1 MNKGI
6 FLRGMV
12 SFWFIFRDTQI
23 NSTPLTIKQPEYG
36 TQEMNTSSTTPSK
49 LGVSNV
55 LTQNFVRRCHRKAAC
70 SQSLE
75 RSQCSFN
82 PVDAVCVDSWHLKI
96 SDPSF
101 FCGHFL
107 KPFLSCHSHL
117 RKHLE
122 PSVRKC
128 GHRWHRIPPAVPL
141 DRGTGNAAASR
152 PHHLVQV
159 VVGTPATNT
168 TRTTRDAEFSGKSH
182 FKSDGIT
189 IWL

>member
-96 SDPSF
+96 SDPF
-101 FCGHFL
+101 FFVGIFWGHF
-107 KPFLSCHSHL
+107 CHAIVAFGNTWN
-117 RKHLE
+117 R
-122 PSVRKC
+122 RFRAAT
-128 GHRWHRIPPAVPL
+128 G
-141 DRGTGNAAASR
+141 GTGFR
-152 PHHLVQV
+152 LPCPWIV
-159 VVGTPATNT
+159 VLEMPLPQGHITWCKLSGTPT
-168 TRTTRDAEFSGKSH
+168 TSTSTTRDAEFSGKSH

>member
-96 SDPSF
+96 SDPF
-101 FCGHFL
+101 FFLWGSLSSKVFVCSNWLALCWNLGERIFL
-107 KPFLSCHSHL
+107 KTHEHRRLVADLDPTIQSI
-117 RKHLE
+117 RKLC
-122 PSVRKC
+122 KC
-128 GHRWHRIPPAVPL
+128 RLVTL
-141 DRGTGNAAASR
+141 DIWNA
-152 PHHLVQV
+152 
-159 VVGTPATNT
+159 
-168 TRTTRDAEFSGKSH
+168 EYCC
-182 FKSDGIT
+182 
-189 IWL
+189 